1 MKSEE
6 IKFMEEF
13 LHSFVRPNA
22 NTPLYISLAGI
33 TYPNSNYH
41 VNIHNRDVSVIEYIT
56 DGKGYVFIEDEYK
69 EVDADT
75 IYFLKRGEHQKYF
88 ADKKD
93 PFTKIFLN
101 ISGPLSKEIASLY
114 GLSNK
119 YIFKSKEL
127 RSAFERI
134 PQILRSSKNTDEIQ
148 IELQIVLIEILT
160 KLSYQ
165 QSRENVSKEAI
176 KLKEYIDG
184 NMNRIIPNSE
194 LAKVIFR
201 SVDYCIKLFLREYGS
216 TPYTYQ
222 INRKIMM
229 AKNLL
234 TNTDISVGELGASL
248 GYDDPHYFSN
258 IFKAKIGLSPLNY
271 RKRKNE
277 ICN

>member
-1 MKSEE
+1 M
-6 IKFMEEF
+6 
-13 LHSFVRPNA
+13 
-22 NTPLYISLAGI
+22 
-33 TYPNSNYH
+33 
-41 VNIHNRDVSVIEYIT
+41 
-56 DGKGYVFIEDEYK
+56 
-69 EVDADT
+69 
-75 IYFLKRGEHQKYF
+75 
-88 ADKKD
+88 
-93 PFTKIFLN
+93 
-101 ISGPLSKEIASLY
+101 Y

-258 IFKAKIGLSPLNY
+258 IFKAKTGLSPLNY

-277 ICN
+277 IRN